1 MFTIFACQYHQ
12 MEIVGV
18 YLVGFFFY
26 SEAFYLITYPFP
38 KLQYCINPADMQ
50 CTLTLGNS

>member
-1 MFTIFACQYHQ
+1 

-18 YLVGFFFY
+18 YLVGFFY

-50 CTLTLGNS
+50 YTLTLGNS